1 MVNGKKDIPVAMN
14 GIWESPL
21 AEYVYKL
28 VSENWTE
35 LRDTLSELEFEVR
48 LGRIENDVTSPFT
61 AHLNRDYWYKY
72 VKMFDGAS
80 KCSTPFFQRSGRIM
94 YDVFFHGDVR
104 VVVEEI
110 NGKYEVVTVE
120 RKTRDFGM
128 KQTFRT
134 SMNRLPD
141 GSSLMDVRVVLA
153 KEEPMSDEDPQT
165 KEYTEAALTH
175 LRSISEIC
183 ALDAGMK
190 FVLSDGQDV
199 KLELNDSVDRNNDP
213 IFEIAKLNHGYLPGN
228 IAKRMNWF
236 AEHGHYGVSLTN
248 SGVTINKSPCNQ
260 LRDGQTQLRIVAGP
274 GMLDNLPV
282 KTKTWVYP
290 AARYSALVS
299 PGDIDRRNRARL
311 RVRTWCS

>member
-1 MVNGKKDIPVAMN
+1 MMNGKKDVPVAIN
-14 GIWESPL
+14 GIWDSPL

-28 VSENWTE
+28 ISENWTE

-48 LGRIENDVTSPFT
+48 LGKIENGEVPFT
-61 AHLNRDYWYKY
+61 AHLHRDYWYKY

-80 KCSTPFFQRSGRIM
+80 KCSKPFFQRSGRIM

-175 LRSISEIC
+175 LRSISEIY

-199 KLELNDSVDRNNDP
+199 KLELNDSIDRKNDP

-236 AEHGHYGVSLTN
+236 SEHGHYGVSLTN

-260 LRDGQTQLRIVAGP
+260 LRDGQTQLRIIAGP

-299 PGDIDRRNRARL
+299 PSDIDRRNRARL
-311 RVRTWCS
+311 RVRT